1 MKTIYILAFISG
13 LLMTAGMVV
22 GLFAPF
28 LGEVL
33 GIIGVMIPLMIFI
46 AVLFVSMAERGY

>member
-1 MKTIYILAFISG
+1 MNKIYILGLIAA

-22 GLFAPF
+22 SLFAPF

-33 GIIGVMIPLMIFI
+33 GICGVMIVLMIFI

>member
-1 MKTIYILAFISG
+1 MKKIYILAFISG

-33 GIIGVMIPLMIFI
+33 GICGVMIPLMIFI
-46 AVLFVSMAERGY
+46 AVLFVAMAERGY